1 MGLMTEFDQGRGG
14 SAMTCSEERMRRGLA
29 ELAGGVKP
37 RVDSSDLAAEIV
49 RSVRRRR
56 AAIGLLVAV
65 AGVWLVVSVVI

>member
-1 MGLMTEFDQGRGG
+1 
-14 SAMTCSEERMRRGLA
+14 MRRGLA

-65 AGVWLVVSVVI
+65 AGVGVAEGVKENKT